1 TAGTWR
7 TLCEDGY
14 SHEALQVNQSTG
26 GLVLHP
32 GMRPPPR

>member
-1 TAGTWR
+1 
-7 TLCEDGY
+7 
-14 SHEALQVNQSTG
+14 QVNQSTG